1 MLQPIYFVSWIFLYA
16 FCKLCIS
23 QKLVINPSFQLIDYY
38 LRKVN
43 HKWNSPFYL
52 FLFSIRSLYNINDAL
67 KTILSIVA
75 RITKANKAWQ
85 LSRAGGTYWDNWAL
99 SPIIFGRCHDPITIR
114 RGRGALCVE
123 MVLYADISWESRCN
137 IEINVWAHFYKILLV
152 FEVPYRPGVKWMPG
166 IPYSCEH

>member
-1 MLQPIYFVSWIFLYA
+1 MYKPETCNKSFFLPKLIMIWEKSIKNGNSLPVS
-16 FCKLCIS
+16 
-23 QKLVINPSFQLIDYY
+23 
-38 LRKVN
+38 
-43 HKWNSPFYL
+43 SPFYL

-85 LSRAGGTYWDNWAL
+85 LSRPGGTYWDNWAL

-137 IEINVWAHFYKILLV
+137 IEINVWAHFHKILLV
-152 FEVPYRPGVKWMPG
+152 FEVPYQPWVKGMPG
-166 IPYSCEH
+166 KR